1 LQVSEAAATV
11 AVMAKK
17 KPDLPPDPD
26 RVLRES
32 AGTYRTEDGR
42 FELRQG
48 GVGWYLIDSERT
60 NELGQEL
67 LHGPFGTLK
76 EARNEIPAARK
87 VVQLAGPKPRPV
99 KTLLPSPQP
108 APPPKTWIDHLPESE
123 QADVRRLIKAL
134 GRAGIAHADAL
145 VKDARGSSEPLIAK
159 ALIERRLTAL
169 VDEASAS
176 DRNGRRD
183 LIRRVIGIL
192 ADDGLALGQPLP
204 NWELV
209 ERDAERERPRRLRP
223 TI

>member
-1 LQVSEAAATV
+1 
-11 AVMAKK
+11 MAKK

-26 RVLRES
+26 RVVRES

-48 GVGWYLIDSERT
+48 GVGWYLVDLERT

-76 EARNEIPAARK
+76 EARDEIPEARK
-87 VVQLAGPKPRPV
+87 VVQLAGPKPRSV
-99 KTLLPSPQP
+99 KPLSPSPEP
-108 APPPKTWIDHLPESE
+108 APPPKTWIDGLPATE

-134 GRAGIAHADAL
+134 DRAGIADADAL
-145 VKDARGSSEPLIAK
+145 VKDARASSEPLIAK

-176 DRNGRRD
+176 ERNGRRD

-204 NWELV
+204 RWELV
-209 ERDAERERPRRLRP
+209 EADSAHDRPRRLRP